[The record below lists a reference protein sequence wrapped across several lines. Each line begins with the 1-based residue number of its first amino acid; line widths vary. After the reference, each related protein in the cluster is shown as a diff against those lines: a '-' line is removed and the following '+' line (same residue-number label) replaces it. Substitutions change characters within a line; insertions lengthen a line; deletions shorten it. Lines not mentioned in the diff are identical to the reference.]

1 MKRGSSG
8 INALIA
14 IDKPL
19 GMTSHD
25 VVSCVRRAYGE
36 KRVGHAGTLDPNA
49 SGVLVVG
56 IGQATKLL
64 GFLALDRKSYVADIV
79 FGTRTSTDDADGEV
93 IAAAPVP
100 CELYDRSF
108 ARSTCKSLIGVQ
120 NQVPP
125 AVSAISIKGKRAY
138 QLVREGKIP
147 ELAER
152 TIEIYSAELLDVQ
165 DYSLKNASALS
176 INSVIWTVSFDVSK
190 GTYIRSIAR
199 DLGHMLGTEAHIGA
213 LRRTHAGPV
222 SEKDCISLD
231 ALQDR
236 PLDALCTHVLNPI
249 QVLGYPSYNLTTDEF
264 AKVEV
269 GQRFKTPRQM
279 LELSDDSSVCLVRNN
294 KLYGVWKKQ
303 DSYLVCQTNFLMGIS
318 CA

>member
-1 MKRGSSG
+1 MKRGASG

-14 IDKPL
+14 VDKPL

-49 SGVLVVG
+49 SGVLVIG

-64 GFLALDRKSYVADIV
+64 GLLTLDRKSYVADIV

-93 IAAAPVP
+93 ITTASVP
-100 CELYDRSF
+100 CKLCDRSF
-108 ARSTCKSLIGVQ
+108 AHATCTSLVGVQ
-120 NQVPP
+120 NQIPP

-138 QLVREGKIP
+138 QLVREGKTP

-152 TIEIYSAELLDVQ
+152 TIEIYSAELLDIRG
-165 DYSLKNASALS
+165 DSSKNTSDLSL
-176 INSVIWTVSFDVSK
+176 NSVTWTVSFEVSK

-199 DLGHMLGTEAHIGA
+199 DLGHQLGTEAHIGA

-222 SEKDCISLD
+222 SEKNCISLD